1 MSENSELMIN
11 PATRIPLTATGYVDP
26 MPEDY
31 AALKS
36 YTGFTGLDFSN
47 ALGVS
52 SSNFRSYFRAKNIN
66 SDKGIPY
73 YHWRFLVEAC
83 GLEKPVTV
91 KEPNN
96 SGLNESVFDNKNWK
110 CPDAAEFLLIK
121 GRLGINDVN
130 ICQRLNLKVKEY
142 HEIRNNHFSD
152 FGNWLE
158 KNIEQP
164 EWFAFLERFGVSSSS
179 DLLDVKSRLNPKSLE
194 THRSGNYEP
203 PLPEEFRAVRSAFK
217 LDVPT
222 TALLTGL
229 RDDQVEFFSS
239 PQSFIK
245 HVVKPRA
252 ASYSRSN
259 WAPPRHDDLKAII
272 KVSSLSVSDVA
283 EKLGLPR
290 WESSKL
296 KLKGHSKTL
305 SGIDVVDWFD
315 FLECAEIDSLEQLQD
330 RMKAL
335 VEEEEASNRKHPFF
349 ESEFKPVPYSAW
361 RLLIQGTRLVEP
373 EKI

>member
-110 CPDAAEFLLIK
+110 SSWIGKQAFAADELVLTVIK
-121 GRLGINDVN
+121 GKVDMNRDSSNYQIDGLAGATLTTKGVDNLVQYWLGDQGFKPFIE
-130 ICQRLNLKVKEY
+130 NLK
-142 HEIRNNHFSD
+142 
-152 FGNWLE
+152 
-158 KNIEQP
+158 
-164 EWFAFLERFGVSSSS
+164 
-179 DLLDVKSRLNPKSLE
+179 
-194 THRSGNYEP
+194 SG
-203 PLPEEFRAVRSAFK
+203 
-217 LDVPT
+217 
-222 TALLTGL
+222 
-229 RDDQVEFFSS
+229 
-239 PQSFIK
+239 
-245 HVVKPRA
+245 
-252 ASYSRSN
+252 
-259 WAPPRHDDLKAII
+259 
-272 KVSSLSVSDVA
+272 
-283 EKLGLPR
+283 
-290 WESSKL
+290 
-296 KLKGHSKTL
+296 
-305 SGIDVVDWFD
+305 
-315 FLECAEIDSLEQLQD
+315 
-330 RMKAL
+330 
-335 VEEEEASNRKHPFF
+335 EA
-349 ESEFKPVPYSAW
+349 
-361 RLLIQGTRLVEP
+361 
-373 EKI
+373 